1 MQNESLGTILQLILD
16 DIFISNTYRVMK
28 RVLKS
33 IIFLLVTMLITS
45 SCAVKSTVSIRP
57 QEEFVLGEYQ
67 NTRFNAKVTNLS
79 TKEVKVVILN
89 TLSGKQTQGF
99 GLAAKGTAQI
109 YVSKEET
116 VIFKNASG
124 EQVRVKVRLG
134 RDVEGMRYQ
143 PITKR

>member
-1 MQNESLGTILQLILD
+1 
-16 DIFISNTYRVMK
+16 MK

-33 IIFLLVTMLITS
+33 IMFLMLPMLTMS

-99 GLAAKGTAQI
+99 GLAARSTAQI

-116 VIFKNASG
+116 VIFKNAN
-124 EQVRVKVRLG
+124 EDQVKVKVRLG

-143 PITKR
+143 SITKQQDALK

>member
-1 MQNESLGTILQLILD
+1 
-16 DIFISNTYRVMK
+16 MK

-33 IIFLLVTMLITS
+33 IMFLMGTMLTMS

-99 GLAAKGTAQI
+99 GLAARGSAQI

-116 VIFKNASG
+116 VIFKNAN
-124 EQVRVKVRLG
+124 EDQVKVKVRLG

-143 PITKR
+143 SITKQQDALK

>member
-1 MQNESLGTILQLILD
+1 
-16 DIFISNTYRVMK
+16 MK
-28 RVLKS
+28 KVLKS
-33 IIFLLVTMLITS
+33 IVVLMMTMIIMS

-57 QEEFVLGEYQ
+57 QKEFVLGEYQ

-79 TKEVKVVILN
+79 KQEVKVVIIN

-116 VIFKNASG
+116 VIFKNASE
-124 EQVRVKVRLG
+124 EQVKVKVRLG
-134 RDVEGMRYQ
+134 RDVKGMRYQ
-143 PITKR
+143 PVTN

>member
-1 MQNESLGTILQLILD
+1 
-16 DIFISNTYRVMK
+16 MK
-28 RVLKS
+28 KVLKS
-33 IIFLLVTMLITS
+33 IMFLMGTMLTMS

-99 GLAAKGTAQI
+99 GLAARGSAQI

-116 VIFKNASG
+116 VIFKNAN
-124 EQVRVKVRLG
+124 EDQVKVKVRLG

-143 PITKR
+143 SITKQQDALK

>member
-1 MQNESLGTILQLILD
+1 
-16 DIFISNTYRVMK
+16 MK
-28 RVLKS
+28 KVLKS
-33 IIFLLVTMLITS
+33 IMFLMVTMLIMS

-89 TLSGKQTQGF
+89 TLSGEQTQGF
-99 GLAAKGTAQI
+99 GLAAKDTAQI

-116 VIFKNASG
+116 VIFKNASE

-143 PITKR
+143 PVTKQ

>member
-1 MQNESLGTILQLILD
+1 
-16 DIFISNTYRVMK
+16 MK
-28 RVLKS
+28 KVLKS
-33 IIFLLVTMLITS
+33 IMFLMGTMLTMS

-99 GLAAKGTAQI
+99 GLAARGSAQI
-109 YVSKEET
+109 NVSKEET
-116 VIFKNASG
+116 VIFKNAN
-124 EQVRVKVRLG
+124 EDQVKVKVRLG

-143 PITKR
+143 SITKQQDALK